1 MEFVIGM
8 WEHLEKWENNIFHFF
23 FFSTLSTGELGFEIK
38 VLGKTI

>member
-1 MEFVIGM
+1 MEFVISM
-8 WEHLEKWENNIFHFF
+8 WEHLEKWENNIFLF